1 MPTEPD
7 QERVVL
13 LAPVGRDASLL
24 KAALSQAAF
33 ACQVVADAQ
42 ELRLELRET
51 AGALLLTEEAL
62 TPPVLQS
69 LQAFLA
75 TYRSNSLSKGQ
86 FTITILATSTRGK
99 IGNRPRK
106 LCIFAEDITDNY
118 CCQRGHPC

>member
-24 KAALSQAAF
+24 KAALRQAAF
-33 ACQVVADAQ
+33 ACQVVAEAQ
-42 ELRLELRET
+42 ELHLELRET

-62 TPPVLQS
+62 TPPVLQI

-75 TYRSNSLSKGQ
+75 TQATWSTLRTRRATVGRVMTAPAARSA
-86 FTITILATSTRGK
+86 FR
-99 IGNRPRK
+99 
-106 LCIFAEDITDNY
+106 FAGE
-118 CCQRGHPC
+118 RAR